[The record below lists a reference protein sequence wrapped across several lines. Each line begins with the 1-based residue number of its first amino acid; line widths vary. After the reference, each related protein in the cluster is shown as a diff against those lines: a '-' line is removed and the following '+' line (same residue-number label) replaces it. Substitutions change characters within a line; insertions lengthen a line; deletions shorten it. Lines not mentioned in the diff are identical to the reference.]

1 MNLLPNL
8 KKTLAYVGRA
18 RSGDRDKGV
27 QGMRVGAPDQRVR
40 MVDLETFAQRAR
52 QRVRLVLE
60 VDGHFFFSLI
70 IVLCQNS
77 DGIQRPPKG
86 FSPT

>member
-27 QGMRVGAPDQRVR
+27 QGVRMGAPDQRVR
-40 MVDLETFAQRAR
+40 VVDLETLAQRAR
-52 QRVRLVLE
+52 QRVCLVLE
-60 VDGHFFFSLI
+60 VDGHFFSLSS
-70 IVLCQNS
+70 LCCVRILMS
-77 DGIQRPPKG
+77 LRGY
-86 FSPT
+86 